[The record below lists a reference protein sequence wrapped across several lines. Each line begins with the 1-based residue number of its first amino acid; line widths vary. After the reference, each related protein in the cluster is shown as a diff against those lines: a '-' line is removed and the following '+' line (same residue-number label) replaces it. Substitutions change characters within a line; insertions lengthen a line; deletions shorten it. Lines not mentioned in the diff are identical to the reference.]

1 VSRNDPVVV
10 DVYLQPDDLAVA
22 LAADVEAGL
31 TSRPKQLS
39 PKWLYDPAGCDL
51 FEQICDLPEYY
62 PTRTER
68 AILQA
73 HSAELAGLTRAS
85 TLVEL
90 GSGTSDKTRL
100 ILDALVAEGSL
111 ERFVAFDVAEPTLR
125 AALAELAD
133 AYPTVT
139 MAGVVGDFEIHLDR
153 IPGSDGRLLAFL
165 GGTIGNLEPL
175 ARGEFLATLA
185 KVLHHGEFFLVGTDL
200 VKDPA
205 RLVAAYDDAAGVT
218 AAFDRNILTIINRE
232 LQADFDPSAFTHLAR
247 WDPDE
252 EWIEMRLRADR
263 PQRVSLGALGRTV
276 EFAEGEEV
284 RTEVSAKFRP
294 EGIAGELAAAGFATV
309 AQWCD
314 PAGDYALTLTRRE
327 DR

>member
-1 VSRNDPVVV
+1 MSTSDHPVVA
-10 DVYLQPDDLAVA
+10 VYLRPDDLAAA

-39 PKWLYDPAGCDL
+39 PKWLYDPVGCDL

-73 HSAELAGLTRAS
+73 HAGQLAELTQAS
-85 TLVEL
+85 SLVEL

-100 ILDALVAEGSL
+100 ILDALVAQGSL
-111 ERFVAFDVAEPTLR
+111 REFVAFDVAEPTLR
-125 AALAELAD
+125 AALAQLGRV
-133 AYPTVT
+133 YPGVT
-139 MAGVVGDFEIHLDR
+139 MAGVVGDFEVHLDR
-153 IPGSDGRLLAFL
+153 IPGAQGRLLAFL

-175 ARGEFLATLA
+175 ARSEFLSTLA
-185 KVLHHGEFFLVGTDL
+185 KVLQPGEFFLVGTDL

-218 AAFDRNILTIINRE
+218 AAFDRNVLAIINRE
-232 LQADFDPSAFTHLAR
+232 LDADFDLDAYTHVAR

-252 EWIEMRLRADR
+252 EWIEMRLRAER
-263 PQRVSLGALGRTV
+263 AQRVELRQLGLTV
-276 EFAEGEEV
+276 EFAQGEEL

-294 EGIAGELAAAGFATV
+294 EGIGAELAAAGLATV
-309 AQWCD
+309 AQWSD

-327 DR
+327 A

>member
-1 VSRNDPVVV
+1 VAPTEPPVV
-10 DVYLQPDDLAVA
+10 DVYLQPDDLAAA
-22 LAADVEAGL
+22 LAADVLAGL
-31 TSRPKQLS
+31 TSRPKRLS
-39 PKWLYDPAGCDL
+39 PKWLYDPLGCDL

-68 AILQA
+68 GILAA
-73 HSAELAGLTRAS
+73 HASELATLTQAV

-100 ILDALVAEGSL
+100 ILDALVAGGTL
-111 ERFVAFDVAEPTLR
+111 RRFVAFDVAEPTLR
-125 AALAELAD
+125 AALDELGRV
-133 AYPTVT
+133 YPGLT
-139 MAGVVGDFEIHLDR
+139 MAGVVGDFEYHLDR
-153 IPGSDGRLLAFL
+153 IPGGERRLLAFL

-185 KVLHHGEFFLVGTDL
+185 KVLQPGEFFLVGTDL

-218 AAFDRNILTIINRE
+218 AAFDRNILAIINRE
-232 LQADFDPSAFTHLAR
+232 LDADFDLSAYTHVAR
-247 WDPDE
+247 WVPEE
-252 EWIEMRLRADR
+252 EWIEMRLRAQR
-263 PQRVSLGALGRTV
+263 AQRVEVRRLGITV
-276 EFAEGEEV
+276 EFAAGEEL

-294 EGIAGELAAAGFATV
+294 EGIAEELSAVGFSV
-309 AQWCD
+309 VSQWTD